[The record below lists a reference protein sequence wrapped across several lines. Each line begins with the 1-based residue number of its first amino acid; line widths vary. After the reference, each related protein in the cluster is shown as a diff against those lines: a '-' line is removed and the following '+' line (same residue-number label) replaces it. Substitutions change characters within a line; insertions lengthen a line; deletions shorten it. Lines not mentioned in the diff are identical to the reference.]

1 MGTVNKD
8 MVDKLLNNLVFEPM
22 DIKYRIFEQEV
33 QSIYDSPFK
42 IVLFFDPE
50 RYHTEGK
57 NFTEEYSTYV
67 YEIEDH
73 IDSALKYLGTSG
85 DIIDS
90 IIYRP
95 SSEDLYKRVEDKI
108 NDAIPKVKNEFKELT
123 GKNLPEFDGIFISYN
138 YHENIVRDYI
148 DFYFKPS
155 DEIPDFQD
163 NTKYLIMFHRILGKY
178 VNLDSFVNNI
188 ITETAGL

>member
-1 MGTVNKD
+1 MGTVNID
-8 MVDKLLNNLVFEPM
+8 MLDKLLKSLVFEPM
-22 DIKYRIFEQEV
+22 DIKYRIFEQDV

-42 IVLFFDPE
+42 IVMFFDPE

-57 NFTEEYSTYV
+57 NFSEEYSTYV

-108 NDAIPKVKNEFKELT
+108 NDAIPKVKKEFKELT
-123 GKNLPEFDGIFISYN
+123 GKNLPEFDGINPSIEHFSRIFHQTLSKHIQKSNVSAITVKIWEGDAAWASYR
-138 YHENIVRDYI
+138 EER
-148 DFYFKPS
+148 
-155 DEIPDFQD
+155 
-163 NTKYLIMFHRILGKY
+163 
-178 VNLDSFVNNI
+178 
-188 ITETAGL
+188 